1 VVAFG
6 LSEGAKLTMK
16 DWYLRQSPRDRVIV
30 LCVAALSVAGLLYA
44 LAWYPLT
51 TRQAQARQALV
62 AKQETLEFVRRGA
75 AQLKGASGSVMQGKT
90 SDKAP
95 YLLIDEVIRQAQMDP
110 PERVEPSG
118 ANGARVQFAE
128 VEFDKLVGV
137 IAELEL
143 YGLQVSTLTISR
155 KNQGTVSARFNM
167 ERS

>member
-1 VVAFG
+1 
-6 LSEGAKLTMK
+6 MK
-16 DWYLRQSPRDRVIV
+16 EWYLRQSPRDRVIV
-30 LCVAALSVAGLLYA
+30 LIVGALTLIGLLYA
-44 LAWYPLT
+44 LVWYPLD
-51 TRQAQARQALV
+51 TRQASLRQTLV
-62 AKQETLEFVRRGA
+62 AKKETLEFVSRGA
-75 AQLKGASGSVMQGKT
+75 ARIKGASGGGIQLKT

-95 YLLIDEVIRQAQMDP
+95 YLLIDEIIRQASMDP

-137 IAELEL
+137 LAELEL

>member
-1 VVAFG
+1 
-6 LSEGAKLTMK
+6 MK
-16 DWYLRQSPRDRVIV
+16 DWYLRQSARDRFIVIALAF
-30 LCVAALSVAGLLYA
+30 LCVVGMLYA

-51 TRQAQARQALV
+51 TRLAQTQQALV
-62 AKQETLEFVRRGA
+62 AKQETLQFIREAAVQLRGA
-75 AQLKGASGSVMQGKT
+75 SANASAAGKS

-95 YLLIDEVIRQAQMDP
+95 YLLIDQVIREASMAP

-118 ANGARVQFAE
+118 ADGARVQFNE

-137 IAELEL
+137 LAELEL

>member
-1 VVAFG
+1 
-6 LSEGAKLTMK
+6 MK

-30 LCVAALSVAGLLYA
+30 ITVGVLTLVCLLYA
-44 LAWYPLT
+44 LVWYPMQ
-51 TRQAQARQALV
+51 TRKARTEQVLV
-62 AKQETLEFVRRGA
+62 SKQETLAFVQRARAQLGA
-75 AQLKGASGSVMQGKT
+75 ASGNASAGKT

-95 YLLIDEVIRQAQMDP
+95 YLLIDEVIRQAKMDP

-118 ANGARVQFAE
+118 ANGARVQFGE

-137 IAELEL
+137 LAELEL
-143 YGLQVSTLTISR
+143 YGLEVTTLTISR